1 MNESELL
8 DEVRRLRAG
17 GMSPREIARVLGV
30 RAAVITPLVRR
41 VAAEAA
47 AIPVGA
53 RGLAGCWVSPGW
65 SRELLVAPR
74 DGWADLDLGP
84 DGPAGIA
91 LLLVARTSLG
101 DRVSVCGFL
110 LDTFCLGVKNVIG
123 PHEMRRRDL
132 SIFARQYFMAF
143 PAPPLSAPIELAQHL
158 VLGSAAFAADLG
170 FSAHPG
176 FEAARGHLGALD
188 GPSAITF
195 SREGRPLYVPGPFD
209 DPAAVMETLL
219 ATVGNDGF
227 AVAA

>member
-1 MNESELL
+1 M
-8 DEVRRLRAG
+8 
-17 GMSPREIARVLGV
+17 
-30 RAAVITPLVRR
+30 VRR
-41 VAAEAA
+41 VAAEVPAPQA
-47 AIPVGA
+47 GVGEV
-53 RGLAGCWVSPGW
+53 AGCWVSPGW
-65 SRELLVAPR
+65 SRELLVVPR
-74 DGWADLDLGP
+74 EGWDDIDLGP
-84 DGPAGIA
+84 DGPAGIT
-91 LLLVARTSLG
+91 LVLVARAARH
-101 DRVSVCGFL
+101 DRVTACGFL